1 MATFPTSPGAGA
13 AIPAVLA
20 SPDQVQGNHAFPAY
34 LLVGPWDD
42 GRPDQG
48 MPPTHVWPINMWDL
62 VEFGGKYSLVGE
74 VMALPIRP
82 SYAPIVTGDKAI
94 AILIVNLGGN

>member
-1 MATFPTSPGAGA
+1 
-13 AIPAVLA
+13 
-20 SPDQVQGNHAFPAY
+20 
-34 LLVGPWDD
+34 
-42 GRPDQG
+42 
-48 MPPTHVWPINMWDL
+48 MWDL